1 MRPGDSPDPARPAA
15 QPAAASQSA
24 EAADDEVPLRAVIR
38 RLLTPAR
45 AGLFLSRTDLAHLG
59 AALGF
64 PLPALDRRL
73 MLEHLFLAAGPAGS
87 LPRLLDLLAAEAEA
101 WICTYEQWERAY
113 PRTAA
118 IWADWRGRAQALH
131 ADLADMRATTASLVD
146 NPPVQPEQPQ

>member
-1 MRPGDSPDPARPAA
+1 MRPGDSPEPARPAA
-15 QPAAASQSA
+15 PPAAAPQSL
-24 EAADDEVPLRAVIR
+24 EADDEVPLRAVIR

-45 AGLFLSRTDLAHLG
+45 AGLFLSRADLARLG

-73 MLEHLFLAAGPAGS
+73 MLEQLFLAAGPAGF
-87 LPRLLDLLAAEAEA
+87 LPHLLDLLAAEAEA
-101 WICTYEQWERAY
+101 WISTYAQWERAY

-131 ADLADMRATTASLVD
+131 ADLVDMRATAARLVD
-146 NPPVQPEQPQ
+146 TPPGLPEEL

>member
-1 MRPGDSPDPARPAA
+1 MRPGDSPDPTRPAA
-15 QPAAASQSA
+15 QPASAPPSA
-24 EAADDEVPLRAVIR
+24 EADDEVSLRAVIR

-45 AGLFLSRTDLAHLG
+45 AGLFLGRADLARLG

-87 LPRLLDLLAAEAEA
+87 LPRLFDLLAKEAEA
-101 WICTYEQWERAY
+101 WISTYEQWERAC

-118 IWADWRGRAQALH
+118 IWADWRVRVQALH
-131 ADLADMRATTASLVD
+131 ADLVDMRATAANLVD
-146 NPPVQPEQPQ
+146 LPPGRPEEP